1 VFPLKE
7 YPFERR
13 PMICA
18 HRGDT
23 SHGAMENTLDA
34 IREALSSGA
43 EMIEIDVQM
52 TTDSV
57 IVCHHD
63 EAIGNDEEK
72 ITFWK
77 ERYASLVDKLG
88 DKAPA
93 KFEDVLN
100 LVKDKVYLNIEMKEY
115 SARAVKTFTNP
126 LVELVRQNGMH
137 DHVLY
142 SSFRLDYLKEMPWD
156 ATTTVIH
163 SSTDVV
169 NYFNARSQ
177 SPVTL
182 PKKVEEM
189 LPSELMIAS
198 RATAYACRLDELS
211 EERQKNIKSRNIHL
225 SVYTITHEAEFQR
238 AMDLGARAVVTDIPH
253 ELVELR
259 NKLYPPVST
268 I

>member
-1 VFPLKE
+1 LLLLKE
-7 YPFERR
+7 YPFDRR

-23 SHGAMENTLDA
+23 SHGATENTLGA
-34 IREALSSGA
+34 ITEALSSGA

-52 TTDSV
+52 TSDSV
-57 IVCHHD
+57 IICHHD
-63 EAIGNDEEK
+63 EAIGHAEEK

-77 ERYASLVDKLG
+77 ERYPSLVEKLAE
-88 DKAPA
+88 KAPA

-100 LVKDKVYLNIEMKEY
+100 LAKDKAYLNIEMKEY
-115 SARAVKTFTNP
+115 SARPIKTFTNP

-137 DHVLY
+137 DYVLY

-163 SSTDVV
+163 PSKETVDF
-169 NYFNARSQ
+169 FNARSQ
-177 SPVTL
+177 SPVSL
-182 PKKVEEM
+182 SKNVAEM

-238 AMDLGARAVVTDIPH
+238 AMELGARAVVTDIPH

-259 NKLYPPVST
+259 SKLYPL
-268 I
+268 